1 MPWFRGQSCRDHALL
16 CQETNHTCNN
26 GRDADGCGNR
36 EQDALGVVLQA
47 AEELVE
53 VGLAIAVTRLA
64 RLSGLVLGSVVGLVD
79 SEGLVLGLPGSEG
92 LVVGLPGSVGLVVGS
107 LGLAVGSLGLAEG
120 SVEGLA
126 GSSGSSGVG
135 VSSCWRV

>member
-1 MPWFRGQSCRDHALL
+1 MAAATANRMPLVLSFRLPKNLL
-16 CQETNHTCNN
+16 KS
-26 GRDADGCGNR
+26 D
-36 EQDALGVVLQA
+36 LPLPSP
-47 AEELVE
+47 
-53 VGLAIAVTRLA
+53 GLPGSV
-64 RLSGLVLGSVVGLVD
+64 GLVLGSVVGLVD
-79 SEGLVLGLPGSEG
+79 SEGLVVGLPGSEG